1 LCLFPSFLLLGRKNR
16 FQQEKDP
23 LGGKKDHHEEQ
34 NVEEKEIVSH
44 REKPVNALKT
54 KRGKILKIL
63 SEIFQCDRKEKNFER
78 VLGPRRIRYLGIK
91 LHAWVRNDVPW
102 CK

>member
-1 LCLFPSFLLLGRKNR
+1 
-16 FQQEKDP
+16 
-23 LGGKKDHHEEQ
+23 LGGKTGFNRKKIHLEAKKDHHEEQ